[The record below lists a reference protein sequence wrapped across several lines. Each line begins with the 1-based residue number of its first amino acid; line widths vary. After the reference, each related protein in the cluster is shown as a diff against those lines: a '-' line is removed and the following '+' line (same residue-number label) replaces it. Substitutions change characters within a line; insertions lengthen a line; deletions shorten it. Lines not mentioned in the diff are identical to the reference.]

1 MRKSVLIT
9 IIAGSIITALT
20 VTIINNREEK
30 FAVHIENERARSEL
44 MKTLLEHNISYT
56 TETDHLGRTWVV
68 PDQRKKKEYDL
79 LLESTKASDA
89 SNERTTP

>member
-1 MRKSVLIT
+1 MLIT
-9 IIAGSIITALT
+9 VIAGLIITAIAVAL
-20 VTIINNREEK
+20 INNREEK
-30 FAVHIENERARSEL
+30 FAIHIENEDARNKLTKS
-44 MKTLLEHNISYT
+44 LLERNISYT

-89 SNERTTP
+89 TDESPAP